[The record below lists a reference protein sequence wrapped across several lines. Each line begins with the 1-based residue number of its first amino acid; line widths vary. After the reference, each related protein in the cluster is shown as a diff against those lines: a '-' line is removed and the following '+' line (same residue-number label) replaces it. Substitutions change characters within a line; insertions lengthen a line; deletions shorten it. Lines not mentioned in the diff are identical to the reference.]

1 MIFLHL
7 TMICALEAVGG
18 CRTCG
23 RNAHDA
29 QQLRLFPGD
38 GHVGSTVTMVTA
50 KPYTSVVPHAPSLVV
65 GCSWV
70 PHDLFLCLLAA
81 SETRTQSQLL
91 SLWEKMGPL
100 CCVINLRFML
110 LDVSSFP
117 YKKLVR
123 IIGPLL
129 SPGSLQGTWQG
140 KTMSQD

>member
-1 MIFLHL
+1 
-7 TMICALEAVGG
+7 MICALEAVGG

-91 SLWEKMGPL
+91 SLWEKMGPSLL
-100 CCVINLRFML
+100 CDKFEVH
-110 LDVSSFP
+110 V
-117 YKKLVR
+117 VR
-123 IIGPLL
+123 R
-129 SPGSLQGTWQG
+129 Q
-140 KTMSQD
+140 